1 MGLSGVYE
9 DLLDRVKGLS
19 FEDSLRYIVSLLYP
33 DISRVFEIHK
43 VFLCVQPH
51 PDDCDLGA
59 GGTIASLT
67 SRGSE
72 VYYLTVTDG
81 RLGTLDR
88 NMYPELLASIR
99 RREQEDAAKLLG
111 VKDVYWLDFRD
122 AELSDTLSVRSR
134 IITYIR
140 KLKPSV
146 VLAPDPY
153 APYEAHSDHI
163 ITGRAALE
171 AVLLSGLPHVN
182 DVDIRSGLE
191 AFTPRFVA
199 LYYTSNPNV
208 FQDISGTVKVKV
220 EALLKHES
228 QFKDRALIEFIVG
241 VYATLY
247 GKLAGLDY
255 AEGFK
260 VIPAELLHVTPFLD
274 RV

>member
-1 MGLSGVYE
+1 MGFPEVSKG
-9 DLLDRVKGLS
+9 LLDSVKGLS
-19 FEDSLRYIVSLLYP
+19 FEESLKYIVSLLYP
-33 DISRVFEIHK
+33 DINRVFDIHN

-67 SRGSE
+67 SRGFD

-81 RLGTLDR
+81 RLGTTDKSV
-88 NMYPELLASIR
+88 YPEFLASIR
-99 RREQEDAAKLLG
+99 RREQAEAAKLLG
-111 VKDVYWLDFRD
+111 VKSIYWLDFRD

-163 ITGRAALE
+163 VTGRATLE
-171 AVLLSGLPHVN
+171 ALILSGLPHVN
-182 DVDIRSGLE
+182 DVDIREGLE
-191 AFTPRFVA
+191 AFTPRFAA

-208 FQDISGTVKVKV
+208 FRDVGETINVKI

-228 QFKDRALIEFIVG
+228 QFKDRALVEFIVS
-241 VYATLY
+241 VYAALY
-247 GKLAGLDY
+247 GKLAKLDY

-260 VIPAELLHVTPFLD
+260 VIPVELLHVTPFLD
-274 RV
+274 KI